1 MRTNTNIIIKIIVI
15 IMMTITL
22 VISNNSINLSSE
34 KMVINDKVLANSND
48 EIITIKS
55 NVLIKSIEDDLKIT
69 AQTKIKEEPPI
80 VYDNLTM
87 EDLIN
92 KLNRI
97 MKSTLTGKGEV
108 FASYALAN
116 GVDPYIA
123 LAIVFQET
131 GCYYGNC
138 SSIVQQCNN
147 IGGMKGGTNRCG
159 NGSYAYFNSI
169 DEGVMNFINTLSI
182 GYFSKGLTTPELM
195 NSKYAADTTW
205 AYKVN
210 NYVDIIKNS

>member
-1 MRTNTNIIIKIIVI
+1 MRKDTSIIIKLIVI
-15 IMMTITL
+15 IMMTIIL
-22 VISNNSINLSSE
+22 IVSNNSINLSSE
-34 KMVINDKVLANSND
+34 KIVINDKVSANSND
-48 EIITIKS
+48 KMITVKA
-55 NVLIKSIEDDLKIT
+55 NALIKNVEDDLKIT
-69 AQTKIKEEPPI
+69 AQAKIKEEPPI

-87 EDLIN
+87 EGLIN
-92 KLNRI
+92 KLNSI
-97 MKSTLTGKGEV
+97 MKSTLTDKGEI

-138 SSIVQQCNN
+138 SSMVQQCNN
-147 IGGMKGGTNRCG
+147 IGGMKGGANRCW

-169 DEGVMNFINTLSI
+169 DEGIMNFINTLSI

-195 NSKYAADTTW
+195 NSKYAEDTAW

-210 NYVDIIKNS
+210 NYVNIIKNS